1 MGTISQLFETGEQSS
16 LKGHFL
22 NLVMLARIDGKIDTA
37 EKKLLEKIAL
47 RLALT
52 SEQVKSICEDEESYP
67 LIPPVNK
74 EERLERLIQLIQ
86 MILIDGEISKEEDQL
101 IFKYAVALGFNAEEV
116 EMKNKIIVS
125 QLKDGI
131 SREDIIVSI
140 I

>member
-22 NLVMLARIDGKIDTA
+22 NLVMLARIDGKIDAA

-101 IFKYAVALGFNAEEV
+101 IFKYAVALGFNSEEV

-131 SREDIIVSI
+131 SREDIIASI

>member
-22 NLVMLARIDGKIDTA
+22 NLVMLARIDGKIDAA

-101 IFKYAVALGFNAEEV
+101 IFKYAVALGFNPEEV

-131 SREDIIVSI
+131 SREDIIASI